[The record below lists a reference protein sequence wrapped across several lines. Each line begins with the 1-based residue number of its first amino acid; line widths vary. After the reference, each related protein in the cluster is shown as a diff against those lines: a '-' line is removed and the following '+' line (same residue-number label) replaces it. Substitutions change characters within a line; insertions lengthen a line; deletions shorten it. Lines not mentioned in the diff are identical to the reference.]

1 MSEVCTPDIIADKW
15 IQLIKIG
22 WELRIRSDTNKKINI
37 YLSGISYRQ
46 VDILIIL
53 ECLGIHTVSE
63 IASYLRV
70 SKSTTSIIINKLVAK
85 GFVIKQHPGNG
96 EDGRRIY
103 LTISDKGVD
112 VLKKIGGAYI
122 EGLSEMYSMF
132 DEETKTAFRNGV
144 NYLKQVKDPGET
156 LFSAITKRY
165 GNNVDYS
172 DDVKNLA
179 MDIGYFI
186 INSKLDGLDEGMN
199 KLPYNITVNQFQ
211 LLLCIGE
218 NKMDSI
224 SKLESHLGS
233 SGSTLSIGVSK
244 LVDKGYLKKEYPSS
258 DDDGRKVYI
267 RLTDNGREVL
277 SAVNEAIRN
286 RFKKYLS
293 NLSDEKIQMFNRAC
307 DSFLQAFKK
316 LWNR

>member
-1 MSEVCTPDIIADKW
+1 M
-15 IQLIKIG
+15 
-22 WELRIRSDTNKKINI
+22 
-37 YLSGISYRQ
+37 
-46 VDILIIL
+46 
-53 ECLGIHTVSE
+53 
-63 IASYLRV
+63 
-70 SKSTTSIIINKLVAK
+70 
-85 GFVIKQHPGNG
+85 
-96 EDGRRIY
+96 
-103 LTISDKGVD
+103 
-112 VLKKIGGAYI
+112 LKKIGGAYI
-122 EGLSEMYSMF
+122 EGLSDMYSMF

-277 SAVNEAIRN
+277 SAVNEAVRN

-316 LWNR
+316 IME